1 MDLET
6 IQKKLE
12 KKLKKSRYQHTL
24 GVMFTAA
31 SMAMRFNVDIQK
43 AMLAGLLHDCGKFCS
58 PKDQIKFCDK
68 LGLELTDIE
77 REIPPI
83 IHARLGACLAKK
95 EYGVED
101 EDVLN
106 AILHHTTGRPR
117 MSILEKIIFLAD
129 YIEPGRK
136 MIPGLEEVR
145 RLSFTDID
153 AAVRMCAHNTLDY
166 LEKTGRSINPL
177 TEQTYLY
184 YDDTE
189 KEDDI

>member
-31 SMAMRFNVDIQK
+31 SMAMRFDVDIHK
-43 AMLAGLLHDCGKFCS
+43 AMLAGLLHDCGKFCP
-58 PKDQIKFCDK
+58 PKDQIKLCGK
-68 LGLELTDIE
+68 LGLELTEIE
-77 REIPPI
+77 KEIPPM
-83 IHARLGACLAKK
+83 IHARLGACLAEK

-101 EDVLN
+101 EDILN
-106 AILHHTTGRPR
+106 AILHHTTGRPQ
-117 MSILEKIIFLAD
+117 MSMLEKIIFLAD

-145 RLSFTDID
+145 HLSFKDID
-153 AAVRMCAHNTLDY
+153 AAVCMCARNTLDY
-166 LEKTGRSINPL
+166 LEKTEKRINPL
-177 TEQTYLY
+177 TEQTYLF
-184 YDDTE
+184 YDDSRG
-189 KEDDI
+189 KRSI